1 MPLAPFGRLR
11 YPFLRIV
18 ANVQIKT
25 SFLNNMSHEIRT
37 PLHAIMSM
45 SRMLLDG
52 KAEGRK
58 RALQD
63 DVADLTHIVKS
74 SETLESLVNDILLL
88 SKIQATGFHLDYHT
102 ANLSELIE
110 DTMELL
116 GTRAIDRHIELV
128 VTLRLPEFYF
138 EASDLAELLM
148 VRLLWIHCG

>member
-1 MPLAPFGRLR
+1 
-11 YPFLRIV
+11 
-18 ANVQIKT
+18 
-25 SFLNNMSHEIRT
+25 
-37 PLHAIMSM
+37 MSM